1 MFNMK
6 LPNGEGL
13 FNTLEVKLACPDCLA
28 SDHPERC
35 VHMTDEIPVSI
46 GPLKDVCK
54 KILTLC
60 LAMEERCQV

>member
-46 GPLKDVCK
+46 VPSKDVFK
-54 KILTLC
+54 KILTF
-60 LAMEERCQV
+60 